1 MYDDVYVL
9 YTFRITNVEL
19 LMLSTHVFLQMSKLT
34 KSFYRT
40 RGIRTVSPSCEYAC
54 AVSNH
59 QMYEK
64 LYRTHHMHA
73 VSRSCEYACG
83 FAKH

>member
-1 MYDDVYVL
+1 MLMNVRRVCVYL
-9 YTFRITNVEL
+9 EL
-19 LMLSTHVFLQMSKLT
+19 TTELMLSTHVALQMSKLT

-64 LYRTHHMHA
+64 LYRTHHIHT
-73 VSRSCEYACG
+73 VSRSCAYACVWPI
-83 FAKH
+83 